1 MEDIQAK
8 KLDRLAEIEQEL
20 EELGKKLT
28 EKEIEFC
35 TYYSQNGN
43 KKRSAEMAG
52 YSTTHAHVYGNRLY
66 NKANLKKYVSLLSE
80 INTLDA
86 KASITEQAWRLQAIA
101 SHNVSDYVE
110 VSNGTVTV
118 KSLDEL
124 TPEQKYAVKS
134 IKPTKFGIEVHFYD
148 KMQAIEM
155 LNRNLGFYKADNEQV
170 ATSSTPTVAI
180 LLPDNKR
187 GIVQPL
193 ENDTTASRIPDES
206 A

>member
-20 EELGKKLT
+20 EELSKELS
-28 EKEIEFC
+28 EKEITFC
-35 TYYSQNGN
+35 KFYAQNGN
-43 KKRSAEMAG
+43 KTRSAEMAG
-52 YSTTHAHVYGNRLY
+52 YLKSHAHTYSVRLY
-66 NKANLKKYVSLLSE
+66 QKPNIKRYIALYVEL
-80 INTLDA
+80 NTLDA
-86 KASITEQAWRLQAIA
+86 KASMQEQAWRLQAIA

-110 VSNGTVTV
+110 VNDGVVTV
-118 KSLDEL
+118 KSMDEL

-170 ATSSTPTVAI
+170 ATNTTPTVAI
-180 LLPDNKR
+180 LLPDNQR

-193 ENDTTASRIPDES
+193 ENDTATSRIPDQG